1 MKFPLLILLLLL
13 FAACETDVN
22 NPDWP
27 DHDPKLVITA
37 SVRLTADSAFVFC
50 RVSRTMGLGED
61 FRMDRAMVNDAEVNI
76 LNDGKARAI
85 PYRQN
90 YYPFTSDANYLAVFP
105 RGTFTEYTLTVRW
118 GDLYARAALS
128 IPDLPLAMDTVIVR
142 NTQFG
147 TWGEREL
154 HYVLRTP
161 LNRVRYDMALE
172 EQVSGGVW
180 LEVPWG
186 PWSFLDAAWTNPT
199 AGSFRYGSYI
209 NSVRGRY
216 TITARSPEYNNY
228 ENSRWSSDHSG
239 SPFEPDAKNPPFN
252 ITGDGI
258 GFFWYE
264 LVGEAVE
271 IPY

>member
-76 LNDGKARAI
+76 LNEGKARAI

-154 HYVLRTP
+154 HYILRTP